1 MFTFGRVTV
10 VAVMYEQMYSK
21 CFLGLSVVISV
32 GGYSSRAI
40 YFANDLQTG
49 FTLVID
55 IFLPFV

>member
-32 GGYSSRAI
+32 EGYSSSPI
-40 YFANDLQTG
+40 E
-49 FTLVID
+49 
-55 IFLPFV
+55 FVNY